1 MRTGV
6 ENRVRKRSREE
17 RRAENSR
24 GKEKRG
30 EKGRGKE
37 RRGEQRRR
45 EQRKTKNEEDRTE
58 KEGGRGEFRGGV
70 ASVTIEKETHTN
82 SNQEILRSKSLKQK
96 VYFHGH
102 G

>member
-1 MRTGV
+1 M
-6 ENRVRKRSREE
+6 EKRVRKRSREE

-37 RRGEQRRR
+37 RRGEQRKR
-45 EQRKTKNEEDRTE
+45 EQRKGEERKNEEDRTE